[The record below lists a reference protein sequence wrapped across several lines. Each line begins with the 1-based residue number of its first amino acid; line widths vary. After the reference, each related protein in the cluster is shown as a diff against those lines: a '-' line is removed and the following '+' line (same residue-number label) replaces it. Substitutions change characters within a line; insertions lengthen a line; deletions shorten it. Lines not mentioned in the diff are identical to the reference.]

1 MTSAVE
7 LLFSV
12 TTRVSVL
19 IALAWGAA
27 RLLRGRSAALRHLI
41 WSSAAIGALV
51 LAAAA
56 PFAPTVETTL
66 LPVWQNCTLQ
76 ISPVHIEL
84 PMCGADDRARGPAWT
99 PPADRDRAESSAPA
113 GSRTD
118 GARSSGSEPAAGAG
132 ASGRTARDAGGQAE
146 GVMPAAVSGIFG
158 GASPSP
164 WTLVVG
170 IWAAGA
176 LAVLLMVLLE
186 RLSVR
191 RLTRSSREARG
202 HGLLAEARELARELD
217 LRDEIDLRLSP
228 TADSPL
234 SWGLWRPRIVLPAN
248 AEEWPEDDRK
258 AALLHEL
265 GHARRRDVF
274 TQTLAAVSCALLWF
288 HPLVWLAATRM
299 RDERERACD
308 ELVLQ
313 AGMRSTSY
321 ARSLVRLAREVS
333 PDARPRIALVGM
345 TERFDLADRV
355 DRLVSGA
362 AARQP
367 PGRATTFVSVLAAL
381 ALTGVLAPHV
391 IAQPDCPGRGDA
403 GRLAQSRSVVEPHQS
418 SFGGDPLAGFAELTA
433 RPAVESSPASDRM
446 SHLPSAV

>member
-12 TTRVSVL
+12 TVRVSVL

-41 WSSAAIGALV
+41 WSSAAIGALA

-56 PFAPTVETTL
+56 PFAPTVETTS

-84 PMCGADDRARGPAWT
+84 PMCDGAETAAAGS
-99 PPADRDRAESSAPA
+99 RAES
-113 GSRTD
+113 
-118 GARSSGSEPAAGAG
+118 ARSPESGPAPGAAASARPSTGAG
-132 ASGRTARDAGGQAE
+132 ADAEEA
-146 GVMPAAVSGIFG
+146 MPAIVPGVDG
-158 GASPSP
+158 GGGPGP

-191 RLTRSSREARG
+191 RLTRPSRKAAD
-202 HGLLAEARELARELD
+202 HDLLAEARELARGLG
-217 LRDEIDLRLSP
+217 LGGEIDLRLSP
-228 TADSPL
+228 AVDSPL
-234 SWGLWRPRIVLPAN
+234 SWGLWSPRVVLPAD
-248 AEEWPEDDRK
+248 ADQWPEDDRK

-288 HPLVWLAATRM
+288 HPLVWLAAARM

-308 ELVLQ
+308 DLVLQ
-313 AGMRSTSY
+313 SGIRSTSY
-321 ARSLVRLAREVS
+321 AQCLVRLAREVS

-345 TERFDLADRV
+345 TKGPDLTDRV
-355 DRLVSGA
+355 ERLVSDA
-362 AARQP
+362 ASRQP
-367 PGRATTFVSVLAAL
+367 PGRAATLASVLAAL
-381 ALTGVLAPHV
+381 ALTGALAPHV
-391 IAQPDCPGRGDA
+391 IARPDCQNRGDGA
-403 GRLAQSRSVVEPHQS
+403 RPTQSLSLVEPHRP
-418 SFGGDPLAGFAELTA
+418 SFGGDRLAGFAELASPERAPRPPAGASELDAAA
-433 RPAVESSPASDRM
+433 RSR
-446 SHLPSAV
+446 